1 MKRRGAFTFAEF
13 QALWREGKL
22 TEESYV
28 WAQGMDDFQ
37 PLRTVPGLAESLM
50 TLGAP
55 TSVAAQGGT
64 PRPAMDV
71 TKGSFFYKDKSG
83 VRLGP
88 SVLDTMKIMWDFKEI
103 DENTEVFA
111 EGLMEGF
118 QPVSKVPE
126 LHRAL
131 ATGQAGGPLAGGAT
145 GLSAGS
151 RAAAPALPDF
161 PSFDVSLKADGLGP
175 GAGANAS
182 EERQKVELA
191 ATRSLLE
198 AAKAEIRAKEA
209 TIGALHAGGAAGVG
223 AGAGGGGPAA
233 ATPRTAVS
241 LAPRGAKSPWTP
253 PPPRPSGDLTESEY
267 DEDDDYQ
274 NPGAEAAN
282 GVVESANPI
291 YTGGMLG
298 SASSAGAPVVSPQAG
313 SRGLRGASPAKSGRN
328 TVQLRSMQVLEE
340 PEAPQTL
347 SQRIKARQTERG
359 VVEAPSEP
367 PITSLPAFS
376 LGTGAPQARTGG
388 RASPTQATQQSIYG
402 VFKSEMRTLEEE
414 HARCRENLEREYES
428 RRGILNKA
436 LLEEDAKLKKVQ
448 EQYNRVKG
456 CMDQDLLELE
466 KESRRLA
473 AVEQSLAE
481 ARSRVDAEVD
491 VMRLKLE
498 EENEQTKENLKAEQL
513 AMETARET
521 MRKEREAMR
530 REYDK
535 LEAAKQAALREKHLI
550 EEDIVEQRTEV
561 ERGRKRVDEDIQ
573 EFEAYKLDVERL
585 HNTRSLLLKEE
596 QEEFAKKRAV
606 EVQRLESLQDTAG
619 AEADAAEQRL
629 NEVEKQRSEI
639 EYESAQRSSYLDIH
653 QAKLEEDRRSFE
665 TYRAQMEAEL
675 ESERAKLREHL
686 KTLEAREH
694 MNSDLLDTDRRKL
707 IREKDALARE
717 VETERHRLE
726 EQRIEQA
733 RKIVELQQHNR
744 RLQDQLLQ
752 FSAGGGA
759 APSAGNYTAR
769 RSGMMSPT
777 PQSRAPPPS
786 ARRGSPSL
794 ATPHAPS
801 FSTAAPTPRTVGPT
815 SIKVYVNVATEI
827 NLLGEV
833 TLTKGT
839 SVGNLRNIIQSRFG
853 LPKSY
858 QMKRKKVPI
867 RVAQDHHLAM
877 DFFKS
882 ADDYIVVEY

>member
-1 MKRRGAFTFAEF
+1 M
-13 QALWREGKL
+13 
-22 TEESYV
+22 
-28 WAQGMDDFQ
+28 WAQGMDDFK
-37 PLRTVPGLAESLM
+37 PLRTVPGLAEALM

-55 TSVAAQGGT
+55 NSVAAQGGT

-118 QPVSKVPE
+118 QPVIKVPE

-131 ATGQAGGPLAGGAT
+131 ATGQAGGGGLGGA
-145 GLSAGS
+145 GAG
-151 RAAAPALPDF
+151 APGVTTPALPAF
-161 PSFDVSLKADGLGP
+161 PSFDTSVKGDGLGLGGLGD
-175 GAGANAS
+175 GAAAAS
-182 EERQKVELA
+182 ERQKVELA

-198 AAKAEIRAKEA
+198 AAKTELRAKEA
-209 TIGALHAGGAAGVG
+209 TIEHMSAPGKGGSGSN
-223 AGAGGGGPAA
+223 PL
-233 ATPRTAVS
+233 ATPRAAVPS
-241 LAPRGAKSPWTP
+241 AARGAKSPWTP
-253 PPPRPSGDLTESEY
+253 PPPRPTGDLTESEY
-267 DEDDDYQ
+267 DEVDDYQ
-274 NPGAEAAN
+274 DPAPGQEAAN
-282 GVVESANPI
+282 GVVESTNPI
-291 YTGGMLG
+291 Y
-298 SASSAGAPVVSPQAG
+298 AGKAPAGRPGFSPTYSPPAG
-313 SRGLRGASPAKSGRN
+313 SRSRRGPSPTRSGRAGP
-328 TVQLRSMQVLEE
+328 QLRSLSVLDE
-340 PEAPQTL
+340 PEPPQTL
-347 SQRIKARQTERG
+347 SQRIKTRQSERG
-359 VVEAPSEP
+359 GDIAPPEP
-367 PITSLPAFS
+367 AITSLPTFS
-376 LGTGAPQARTGG
+376 LGAGAPEARTGG

-414 HARCRENLEREYES
+414 HNRCRENLEREYES
-428 RRGILNKA
+428 RRTILNKA
-436 LLEEDAKLKKVQ
+436 LVEEDGKLKKVQ
-448 EQYNRVKG
+448 EQYQRVKG

-521 MRKEREAMR
+521 MRKEREGMR

-535 LEAAKQAALREKHLI
+535 LEGAKQAALREKHLI
-550 EEDIVEQRTEV
+550 EEDIEEQRAEV
-561 ERGRKRVDEDIQ
+561 ERGRKRVDDDIK
-573 EFEAYKLDVERL
+573 EFESYKVEVERL
-585 HNTRSLLLKEE
+585 HNTRALLLKEE

-619 AEADAAEQRL
+619 AEAEAAEVRL

-686 KTLEAREH
+686 RTLEAREH

-752 FSAGGGA
+752 HTAAPAASAGAFAVRRGGV
-759 APSAGNYTAR
+759 
-769 RSGMMSPT
+769 SPT
-777 PQSRAPPPS
+777 PQSRPPPPS
-786 ARRGSPSL
+786 ALRGSPSL
-794 ATPHAPS
+794 ATPRNPS
-801 FSTAAPTPRTVGPT
+801 FSTAGATPRAGGPA
-815 SIKVYVNVATEI
+815 SIKVYVNVPTEM

-839 SVGNLRNIIQSRFG
+839 SLGNLRNIVQSRFG
-853 LPKSY
+853 LPKSF

-867 RVAQDHHLAM
+867 RGAQDHHLAM

-882 ADDYIVVEY
+882 LDDYIIVEY